1 MCAASQSTL
10 PAPPLCVQLA
20 SQCCLHRL
28 SVLQLASRHV
38 LPAAGADDSWL
49 EDRLFNRLAI
59 EAVPASH
66 PLAPLLRTELA
77 ALEPR
82 LPAAPPRPLAPG
94 AQPPTL
100 TCHGAGNA
108 SALLRFTAT
117 GSIAAGLIV
126 PLPL

>member
-1 MCAASQSTL
+1 MLPAPPLCVAASQSTL
-10 PAPPLCVQLA
+10 PAPPLYVQLA
-20 SQCCLHRL
+20 SC
-28 SVLQLASRHV
+28 HV
-38 LPAAGADDSWL
+38 LPSAGADDSWL

-94 AQPPTL
+94 APPPTL